1 MSASLVESAGLTP
14 REAQVLAALANGST
28 PAQMAREL
36 GISPR
41 TVHKHLEHA
50 YRKLGVTHATAAAAV
65 VARSNQ

>member
-1 MSASLVESAGLTP
+1 MSVSLVETAGLTP
-14 REAQVLAALANGST
+14 REAEVLRALATGST
-28 PAQMAREL
+28 PAQMAQAL

-65 VARSNQ
+65 VSRRTQ